1 MSPIIVLTII
11 IATAYILQL
20 FLGFKQIK
28 HFNRVYAELRKKG
41 RVAIGRRS
49 GKFKSGTIVMFAI
62 DSDGKISVAKKIQG
76 VTIGARFKDMPQYIN
91 HDLHY
96 LDHYN
101 PLVRQE
107 NKLTQIAIEDARDV
121 FLTIEAGTY
130 QEVPKNVPMIDW
142 GLQFKSLLSH
152 FKLTN
157 KSLQ

>member
-1 MSPIIVLTII
+1 MSPIVFLAMIIV
-11 IATAYILQL
+11 TAYTLQI

-28 HFNRVYAELRKKG
+28 HFNSVYTELRRKG

-62 DSDGKISVAKKIQG
+62 DSKGKISDAKKIQG

-107 NKLTQIAIEDARDV
+107 NKLTQIAIEDARNV

-130 QEVPKNVPMIDW
+130 QEVPKSIPMIDW
-142 GLQFKSLLSH
+142 NLQIKSLLSR

-157 KSLQ
+157 KSL

>member
-1 MSPIIVLTII
+1 MSPIVFLAMIIVM
-11 IATAYILQL
+11 AYTLQI

-28 HFNRVYAELRKKG
+28 YFNSVYTELRRKG

-62 DSDGKISVAKKIQG
+62 DSKGKISAAKKIQG
-76 VTIGARFKDMPQYIN
+76 VTIGARFKDMPQYIK

-130 QEVPKNVPMIDW
+130 QEVPKSIPMIDW
-142 GLQFKSLLSH
+142 SLQIKSLLSR

-157 KSLQ
+157 KSL